1 MSDPQPTEDLTPR
14 RGSGAGPGS
23 GGDPEATIDLPKPPS
38 SSIQAGMS
46 IGAAAGGAAIG
57 RSIGPYRLLAIL
69 GEGGFGVV
77 YLAERREPHIQR
89 VALKVIKPG
98 MDSTAVV
105 NRFAAERQALAVMDH
120 PSIAR
125 VFDGGTT
132 SDGRPYF
139 VMEYV
144 KGEPITRFCDRE
156 RFGIEERLKLF
167 ITVCEAVQHAHGKGV
182 IHRDLKPSNVLVEFE
197 DGRATPKIIDFGVAK
212 ALHQRL
218 TEGTVYTEIGQFIG
232 TPEYMSPEQAEMTG
246 VDIDTRSDVY
256 TLGVMLYELVAGVL
270 PFDGE
275 KLREGGYLG
284 IQKTIREV
292 DPPKPSQR
300 YTTIAQTGAETAR
313 TVASARRADPPSLS
327 KRLRGD
333 LDWVVMRCLEKDRA
347 RRYQTA
353 NDLAAEL
360 QRVLDDEP
368 VLAGPPSVGYRMSKF
383 VRRHRAAVGAAAVAV
398 LALIVATAVS
408 IVFAVREASANRT
421 ALEERDRAREAER
434 VAAEEAERARIAAAT
449 SERISQFTTGILEG
463 VNPAYAG
470 ELDKTLVRKILDDAS
485 ARIDRELAED
495 PQVQA
500 ALRDTIGGT
509 FLALGEYEL
518 AEPQLETALEVRR
531 TALGSEDRRTLTT
544 RDKLAALARQ
554 SGRIADA
561 AELQREILEARRRA
575 LGEDD
580 PDTISS
586 LGNLALALRLLDR
599 FDEAEPLFK
608 EALDRSIA
616 KFGETHKNT
625 LNAMN
630 NMAAM
635 HRSRGRLEEAEELY
649 RRAMVGQRNSPEL
662 GRAHPETLG
671 TMNNLAVVLQQRK
684 KFDEAEDLLIEV
696 VETRTA
702 VQGPDHPE
710 TAVALNNL
718 GSAQLRGGRFLEAG
732 ETLRL
737 ALANMRRRLG
747 VDDPNVMAATQNL
760 AVAFRRAGQ
769 PAEAETVLRAMLAEF
784 PPGDSTQLNNARL
797 TLGYLRATLVDEQG
811 RLEDAERLFGLEVL
825 EARRRIE
832 PDNLIL
838 SIILLGH
845 GDCQRK
851 LGKFTG
857 AELALLE
864 SRQIAE
870 SKRGID
876 DAHTRRVAQ
885 ALVRLYEA
893 WDEAEPGKGH
903 AESAAT
909 WRNRGGG

>member
-1 MSDPQPTEDLTPR
+1 MSDPQPTEDLVPDR
-14 RGSGAGPGS
+14 KS
-23 GGDPEATIDLPKPPS
+23 GGGGEPEATIDLPKSPS
-38 SSIQAGMS
+38 STFQSGVS

-98 MDSTAVV
+98 MDTQAVV

-144 KGEPITRFCDRE
+144 KGEPITKFCDRE
-156 RFGIEERLKLF
+156 RLGIDERLELF

-256 TLGVMLYELVAGVL
+256 TLGVMLYELVAGTL
-270 PFDGE
+270 PFDGA
-275 KLREGGYLG
+275 KLREGGYAG

-300 YTTIAQTGAETAR
+300 FTTIVQTAAGEAK
-313 TVASARRADPPSLS
+313 TVAAARRADPPSLS

-333 LDWVVMRCLEKDRA
+333 LDWVIMRCLEKDRA
-347 RRYQTA
+347 RRYPTA

-383 VRRHRAAVGAAAVAV
+383 VRRHRASVFAASIAL
-398 LALIVATAVS
+398 LALIAATTVS
-408 IVFAVREASANRT
+408 IVFAVREASANRI
-421 ALEERDRAREAER
+421 AQEERDRAREAEQ
-434 VAAEEAERARIAAAT
+434 VAADQAERARIAAAT
-449 SERISQFTTGILEG
+449 SDRISQFTTGILEG
-463 VNPAYAG
+463 VDPAYAG

-485 ARIDRELAED
+485 VRIEQELSED

-500 ALRDTIGGT
+500 AIRDTIGGT
-509 FLALGEYEL
+509 YLALGEYEL
-518 AEPQLETALEVRR
+518 AEPQLATALEVRR
-531 TALGSEDRRTLTT
+531 SSLGAEDRRTLVT
-544 RDKLAALARQ
+544 RDKLAALARR
-554 SGRIADA
+554 SGRLAEA

-575 LGEDD
+575 LGDDD

-586 LGNLALALRLLDR
+586 LGNLALALRLLER
-599 FDEAEPLFK
+599 FDEAEPLFA
-608 EALDRSIA
+608 EALERSTA
-616 KFGETHKNT
+616 KFGEEHKNT

-635 HRSRGRLEEAEELY
+635 HRSRGRLEDAENLY

-662 GRAHPETLG
+662 GLAHPETLG
-671 TMNNLAVVLQQRK
+671 TMNNLAVVLQQRR
-684 KFDEAEDLLIEV
+684 KFDEAEAILLEV
-696 VETRTA
+696 VATRTS
-702 VQGPDHPE
+702 VQGPNHPD

-718 GSAQLRGGRFLEAG
+718 GSAQLRGGSFLEAG
-732 ETLRL
+732 ETLKL
-737 ALANMRRRLG
+737 ALANMRQRLG
-747 VDDPNVMAATQNL
+747 VEDPNVMAAVQNL
-760 AVAFRRAGQ
+760 AVAFRRAGR
-769 PAEAETVLRAMLAEF
+769 PGEAEGILREMLAEF
-784 PPGDSTQLNNARL
+784 PPGESLQLNNARL
-797 TLGYLRATLVDEQG
+797 TLGYLLASVVDEQG
-811 RLEDAERLFGLEVL
+811 RLEEAERLFGIEVL
-825 EARRRIE
+825 EARRRVE
-832 PDNLIL
+832 PDNLVL

-857 AELALLE
+857 AELSLLE
-864 SRQIAE
+864 AHQIVAAQ
-870 SKRGID
+870 RGID
-876 DAHTRRVAQ
+876 DSNTRRVAQ
-885 ALVRLYEA
+885 ALVRLYDA
-893 WDEAEPGKGH
+893 WNEAEPGKGH
-903 AESAAT
+903 DRSAND